1 MLRMNAHL
9 SAMRPREDG
18 APGRRKRG
26 SIGLGLTAVE
36 EAGGEEDDGDHKGQA
51 GVKDVVEAE
60 AEEAVGQPRCK
71 AQEPYPRC
79 LSHHAHAPE
88 RGRGQGRTGAVRWP
102 LFYTK

>member
-36 EAGGEEDDGDHKGQA
+36 EAGGEEDDGDEQGEA
-51 GVKDVVEAE
+51 GVDDIVHAE
-60 AEEAVGQPRCK
+60 AQESVGEPCCEAY
-71 AQEPYPRC
+71 EPYP
-79 LSHHAHAPE
+79 
-88 RGRGQGRTGAVRWP
+88 
-102 LFYTK
+102 